1 MGEMIV
7 DGTSF
12 GSQTAVYVPVNRTVA
27 IRYTGELE
35 WVWQR
40 V

>member
-1 MGEMIV
+1 MIV
-7 DGTSF
+7 DGTGF
-12 GSQTAVYVPVNRTVA
+12 GSQTAVYVPVNRSIKVSYS
-27 IRYTGELE
+27 RELE